1 MRSANAPTKYALDDI
16 RYDAGNDNNSN
27 HNHNNRMI
35 NEFRY
40 TQARSL
46 SSTVG
51 TADILRH
58 TAAPVLFL
66 DLHTPL
72 LTYMLGPEVLPE
84 ILTVTLSVTPPEGCT
99 GQLANPR
106 ASQQQLW
113 PCGCRSPSPRR
124 RSSGY
129 FLPPLPPPPNLL
141 KRWPARKC
149 SLSRAEV
156 EGEYLSAVQMPIWM
170 PTSRGNPKYQKC
182 HEAHW

>member
-72 LTYMLGPEVLPE
+72 LTYMLGSRSFARNSDGDAIGDCAGGLHWPTGESKGGPAAVVAVRLPFF
-84 ILTVTLSVTPPEGCT
+84 IS
-99 GQLANPR
+99 
-106 ASQQQLW
+106 
-113 PCGCRSPSPRR
+113 SPSELWLL
-124 RSSGY
+124 SSSSSPSSKSIEEMACKKVLSFSNRDGMD
-129 FLPPLPPPPNLL
+129 PPLLL
-141 KRWPARKC
+141 PLLL
-149 SLSRAEV
+149 SLLCL
-156 EGEYLSAVQMPIWM
+156 GM
-170 PTSRGNPKYQKC
+170 
-182 HEAHW
+182 